1 MQWRESGAL
10 SRTAAS
16 DRPLQQQLLG
26 LGDRLGGVEALGADV
41 RAVHD
46 RVAAIEAER
55 ILKLVEPLARIFVA
69 SYVKV
74 TERRAPEFGAVNLT
88 KREVECLRWAAAG
101 KTNDEIATIGS
112 VLEKFDAQKTI
123 LSSVINHNPEIETL
137 LAKKTKFHKLSH
149 LSKLPFTTPVGKPE
163 TIGADRLAL
172 CAAAVYFFPK
182 QHNLVIGMGSCITY
196 NFINADHEFLGG
208 GISPGMEMRMKA
220 LNQFTAKL
228 PIVKPDGNVPLVGYD
243 TVTNILSGVVIG
255 MAKEIDGFI
264 DVFKERY
271 GNFNVHLT
279 GGDLVYLAP
288 HLKNQI
294 FADPELIFKGLYAIS
309 EVNNQ

>member
-1 MQWRESGAL
+1 MNTLCFDFGNTRLKVAL
-10 SRTAAS
+10 FQNAKLAE
-16 DRPLQQQLLG
+16 
-26 LGDRLGGVEALGADV
+26 VV
-41 RAVHD
+41 V
-46 RVAAIEAER
+46 IE
-55 ILKLVEPLARIFVA
+55 
-69 SYVKV
+69 
-74 TERRAPEFGAVNLT
+74 
-88 KREVECLRWAAAG
+88 
-101 KTNDEIATIGS
+101 NDGNGTIES
-112 VLEKFDAQKTI
+112 VLKEFEPQKII

-137 LAKKTKFHKLSH
+137 FASKAKFHKLNH
-149 LSKLPFTTPVGKPE
+149 LSNLPFTTPVGKPE

-172 CAAAVYFFPK
+172 AAAAVYFFPK

-196 NFINADHEFLGG
+196 NFIDADHEFLGG
-208 GISPGMEMRMKA
+208 GISPGMEMRMKS

-228 PIVKPDGNVPLVGYD
+228 PIVRPDGNVPLVGYD

-264 DVFKERY
+264 DAYKERY

-279 GGDLVYLAP
+279 GGDLAYLAP

>member
-1 MQWRESGAL
+1 MNTLCFDFGN
-10 SRTAAS
+10 T
-16 DRPLQQQLLG
+16 
-26 LGDRLGGVEALGADV
+26 RLKIAFFQNT
-41 RAVHD
+41 
-46 RVAAIEAER
+46 
-55 ILKLVEPLARIFVA
+55 KLVEVIVI
-69 SYVKV
+69 
-74 TERRAPEFGAVNLT
+74 E
-88 KREVECLRWAAAG
+88 
-101 KTNDEIATIGS
+101 NDKIATIGS
-112 VLEKFDAQKTI
+112 ILEKFDAQKTI
-123 LSSVINHNPEIETL
+123 LSSVIDHNPEIDTL
-137 LAKKTKFHKLSH
+137 LAQKTKFHKLSH

-172 CAAAVYFFPK
+172 AAAAVYFFPK

-208 GISPGMEMRMKA
+208 GISPGMEMRMKS

-243 TVTNILSGVVIG
+243 TVTNILSGVVLG
-255 MAKEIDGFI
+255 MTKEIDGFI
-264 DVFKERY
+264 DVYKERY

>member
-1 MQWRESGAL
+1 MNTLCFDFGN
-10 SRTAAS
+10 T
-16 DRPLQQQLLG
+16 
-26 LGDRLGGVEALGADV
+26 RLKIAFFQNAKLAEVIV
-41 RAVHD
+41 
-46 RVAAIEAER
+46 IE
-55 ILKLVEPLARIFVA
+55 
-69 SYVKV
+69 
-74 TERRAPEFGAVNLT
+74 
-88 KREVECLRWAAAG
+88 
-101 KTNDEIATIGS
+101 NDEITTITS
-112 VLEKFDAQKTI
+112 ILEKFDAQKTI

-137 LAKKTKFHKLSH
+137 LAQKTKFHKLSH
-149 LSKLPFTTPVGKPE
+149 LSKLPFTAPVGKPE

-172 CAAAVYFFPK
+172 NAAAVYFFPK

-208 GISPGMEMRMKA
+208 GISPGMEMRMRS

-243 TVTNILSGVVIG
+243 TVTNILSGVVLGI
-255 MAKEIDGFI
+255 AKEIDGFI
-264 DVFKERY
+264 DVYKERY

>member
-1 MQWRESGAL
+1 MNTICFDFGN
-10 SRTAAS
+10 T
-16 DRPLQQQLLG
+16 
-26 LGDRLGGVEALGADV
+26 RLK
-41 RAVHD
+41 
-46 RVAAIEAER
+46 AAIFQHAKLTGVI
-55 ILKLVEPLARIFVA
+55 ILDNDNA
-69 SYVKV
+69 S
-74 TERRAPEFGAVNLT
+74 
-88 KREVECLRWAAAG
+88 
-101 KTNDEIATIGS
+101 TIES
-112 VLEKFDAQKTI
+112 MLEKVEIQKSI

-137 LAKKTKFHKLSH
+137 LSRTTKFHKLNH
-149 LSKLPFTTPVGKPE
+149 LSNLPFTTPVGKPE

-172 CAAAVYFFPK
+172 SAAAVYFYPK

-228 PIVKPDGNVPLVGYD
+228 PVVKPDGNVPLVGYD
-243 TVTNILSGVVIG
+243 TVSNILSGVVLG
-255 MAKEIDGFI
+255 MANEIDGFI
-264 DVFKERY
+264 NSYKERY